1 MWSENEPAVKL
12 GGWEKRKGDSDETLH
27 LRGREK
33 NPKEMSHI
41 SEMSLGIQIKTVIY
55 HGLC

>member
-1 MWSENEPAVKL
+1 MWSENEPVVKL

-33 NPKEMSHI
+33 TQRK
-41 SEMSLGIQIKTVIY
+41 
-55 HGLC
+55 